1 MVGAPSSGSVALTVA
16 VRVVS
21 VVGAVWSIETELMTG
36 GTLTP
41 SATRRI
47 CGALVYDAPV
57 AAAPPSLRVV
67 AACRCYWIGGALI
80 AAACIGA
87 VIWAACTMAGAQ
99 GQVELRETP

>member
-1 MVGAPSSGSVALTVA
+1 MTSAPP
-16 VRVVS
+16 
-21 VVGAVWSIETELMTG
+21 G